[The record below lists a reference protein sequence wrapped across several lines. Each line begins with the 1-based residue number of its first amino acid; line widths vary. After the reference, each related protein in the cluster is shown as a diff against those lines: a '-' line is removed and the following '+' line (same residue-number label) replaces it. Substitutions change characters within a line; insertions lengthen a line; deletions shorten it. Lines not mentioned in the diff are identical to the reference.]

1 MTDYELLVAAYRL
14 HKFTDEKPG
23 PEEVERILGAVD
35 TLISHEIQDIEDK
48 LSAAADLGVDTD
60 ALDVWVQSVP
70 LFLARKKLG
79 KINHPI
85 TGKLEDFS

>member
-14 HKFTDEKPG
+14 HRFTDEKPG
-23 PEEVERILGAVD
+23 PEEVERVLGAVD
-35 TLISHEIQDIEDK
+35 RLISNELNDIEDK
-48 LSAAADLGVDTD
+48 LSAAADVGADVDD
-60 ALDVWVQSVP
+60 LDPYVQSVP

-79 KINHPI
+79 KINNPI